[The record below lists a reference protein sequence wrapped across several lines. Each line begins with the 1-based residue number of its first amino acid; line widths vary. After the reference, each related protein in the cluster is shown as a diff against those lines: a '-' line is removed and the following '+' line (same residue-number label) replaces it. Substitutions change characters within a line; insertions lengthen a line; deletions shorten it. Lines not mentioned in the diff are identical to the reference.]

1 MERNWAGGLLFR
13 SRPSLWIG
21 EEMSRL
27 LASLTWSLLFA
38 AALAPQTRAQT
49 APARS
54 EAFDFGALGLT
65 DEFQH
70 TFEFTNNGSK
80 VLEIENVELTP
91 PLIVTKMPSHI
102 PPSEKAKVTVR
113 LETPREKG
121 EFRGS
126 VVVNFKN
133 DASAPRVFWVV
144 GKVVPPIE
152 FDPFPIFFV
161 STLRGQEKTAS
172 IEIISHEPEPFEIQ
186 TVENPSSRFTTGLE
200 TLDAGRR
207 YRLSLIMTGKGP
219 AGRTTDTLTLVT
231 SSRSHPFLQI
241 RANTIL
247 NERVHTFPDAI
258 DLGPISAAFLK
269 AHPEELQAVTKQVMV
284 YQEGGKDFR
293 ISAATDVPFLNAS
306 TSQAQLKDRYEVRL
320 SVVPERL
327 KAGPTTGVLVIN
339 TNDPEFPHLTIP
351 ITATIE
357 DNW

>member
-1 MERNWAGGLLFR
+1 
-13 SRPSLWIG
+13 
-21 EEMSRL
+21 MSRILALMWL
-27 LASLTWSLLFA
+27 LLSA
-38 AALAPQTRAQT
+38 AALAPQTRAQS
-49 APARS
+49 APAAT
-54 EAFDFGALGLT
+54 EAFEFGTIGLT

-70 TFEFTNNGSK
+70 TFEFTNNSPQA
-80 VLEIENVELTP
+80 LQIENVELTP
-91 PLIVTKMPSHI
+91 PLIVTKMPSRI
-102 PPSEKAKVTVR
+102 PPNQKADVTVR

-126 VVVNFKN
+126 VVINFKK
-133 DASAPRVFWVV
+133 DASAPKVFWLV

-172 IEIISHEPEPFEIQ
+172 IEIISHEPEAFEIQ
-186 TVENPSSRFTTGLE
+186 RVENPSSRFTTNLE

-219 AGRTTDTLTLVT
+219 AGRAADTLTLVT
-231 SSRSHPFLQI
+231 SSRSHPFLEI

-284 YQEGGKDFR
+284 YQEGGNDFR
-293 ISAATDVPFLNAS
+293 ISAATDVSFLNAS

-327 KAGPTTGVLVIN
+327 KAGPTTGVLVID
-339 TNDPEFPHLTIP
+339 TNDPEFPRLTIP
-351 ITATIE
+351 ITAIIE